1 MKVKFQELKPSQ
13 LKAVQGGSLGTVMQ
27 SAGAW
32 NRAESEFNLLTN
44 ENRTEPIASSP
55 AARLTFRDPTKT
67 AAETTSPSPW
77 RR

>member
-44 ENRTEPIASSP
+44 ENRTNP
-55 AARLTFRDPTKT
+55 
-67 AAETTSPSPW
+67 
-77 RR
+77 